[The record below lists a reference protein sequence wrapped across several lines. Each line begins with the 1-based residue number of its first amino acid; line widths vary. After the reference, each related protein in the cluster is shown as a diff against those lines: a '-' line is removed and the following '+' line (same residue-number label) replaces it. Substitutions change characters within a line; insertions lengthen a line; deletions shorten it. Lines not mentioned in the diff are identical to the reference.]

1 VGRAEPAK
9 VVERAP
15 LVAEQPSSILLRPT
29 KLPEAVSDPEV
40 TGALPSG
47 EQQLKV
53 RDGEPPIGTIKSS
66 RERKPNRRERPVT
79 AKAKTPK
86 AEQRAR
92 AEQRPVRDAGR
103 WNRSSAII
111 KVADRAASEPSQRV
125 SEPIQY
131 RLAEG
136 KR

>member
-1 VGRAEPAK
+1 
-9 VVERAP
+9 VVESAP

-29 KLPEAVSDPEV
+29 KLPEAVPDPEV

-53 RDGEPPIGTIKSS
+53 RDSESAIGTIKSS
-66 RERKPNRRERPVT
+66 RERKPNPRERPVI
-79 AKAKTPK
+79 AKAKTPQ

-111 KVADRAASEPSQRV
+111 EVADRAAPEPSQRV
-125 SEPIQY
+125 SEPIHY
-131 RLAEG
+131 RLAQG
-136 KR
+136 NR